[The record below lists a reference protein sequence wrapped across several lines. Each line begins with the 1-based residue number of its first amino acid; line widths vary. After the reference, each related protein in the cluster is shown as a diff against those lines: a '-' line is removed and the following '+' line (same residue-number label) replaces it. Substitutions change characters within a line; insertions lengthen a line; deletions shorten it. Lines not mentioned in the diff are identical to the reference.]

1 MSTFRE
7 ISIDDPDIEEYWRA
21 GILYVAHTP
30 KGRKHFGLSE
40 DYDNDWIVDKAT
52 NDEYSPKYFQRGIYK
67 YALQVEE

>member
-30 KGRKHFGLSE
+30 KGRKYFGFT
-40 DYDNDWIVDKAT
+40 DYANDWVLDRT
-52 NDEYSPKYFQRGIYK
+52 TSEEYSPKYFKRGIYK